1 VPAQKPV
8 EIGSA
13 YSVTPISMWNVQGT
27 GSTQSW
33 TMDGPLLQR
42 IIFSVDTDY
51 GQPIIRISNQNAD
64 DSLPTF
70 SEGSSPIE
78 LIEGLSNS
86 LQKLGFVK
94 MEITKSDSVTLQG
107 IPTIRVDF
115 RAATASSPW
124 YRGIGYVTQKDNKL
138 HVTVFYGTELYHFEK
153 SRAEFINM
161 MSALTWTPTS

>member
-1 VPAQKPV
+1 MTVSRIRLGFIALVWLGLSACQQYALVPAQKPV

-78 LIEGLSNS
+78 LIE
-86 LQKLGFVK
+86 
-94 MEITKSDSVTLQG
+94 
-107 IPTIRVDF
+107 
-115 RAATASSPW
+115 
-124 YRGIGYVTQKDNKL
+124 
-138 HVTVFYGTELYHFEK
+138 
-153 SRAEFINM
+153 
-161 MSALTWTPTS
+161 